1 MTETGLRAGSGK
13 SKTFTLATYSVAGGQ
28 REGLRHPR
36 GARRPVDSRAPL
48 HHLRAGPR
56 TCQSLQAPRIFSKYS
71 TSTANFADVLSVTG
85 WAAGMT
91 VTHVLGCVSLIGDS
105 VIYLVA
111 NGCRSLDLTPE
122 FHRIVEVL
130 LQTGAALRADVVPQ
144 LRPCR
149 SKCSRDRLMPSRL
162 LRVAP
167 GLRGDWGGMDIV
179 VQARSHGGNVS
190 DFSSRGALTIDR
202 RRASRWHRE
211 QLIGGKAIAPRK

>member
-91 VTHVLGCVSLIGDS
+91 VTHVLGCVSLMGDS

-130 LQTGAALRADVVPQ
+130 LQTGAALRADG
-144 LRPCR
+144 
-149 SKCSRDRLMPSRL
+149 CSP
-162 LRVAP
+162 VA
-167 GLRGDWGGMDIV
+167 
-179 VQARSHGGNVS
+179 
-190 DFSSRGALTIDR
+190 AL
-202 RRASRWHRE
+202 
-211 QLIGGKAIAPRK
+211 P